1 MKTKRRR
8 GTALLL
14 ALCVAAACTGCMPAS
29 VDELYSLPQMSEQY
43 VQLQDLI
50 AQRIADGSAYAA
62 PTGGG
67 NRQNV
72 QLRDLDGDG
81 VDEALAFLVD
91 ETATPTVCVY
101 RQDESED
108 FYLSVV
114 ITGDGSAVASVD
126 YADLNGDGA
135 SELIIA
141 WQISGEL
148 CLLGVYALS
157 GEGASEQMQLLRAD
171 CSDFLVCDLDGDG
184 VDDLLDLRIA
194 SGRSTLVF
202 YRLADGDISSSSAA
216 FSSGITQVRRAAA
229 GTLSDGVP
237 AVFVESDLGSEGLVT
252 DVFTAEDG
260 ALRNITMT
268 SLGRSATL
276 RPDGIFAADM
286 DGDRAPELPIG
297 EGGNEPL
304 IWYSL
309 DANGRLTPAVST
321 VYNTEESWY
330 LVLTGILADGIRLE
344 QYGSPDESAIMFV
357 LPGDGV
363 TPQASVLIIFAIT
376 GENRPD
382 RAQMDDRFI
391 LREASSTVYAA
402 QLFTDALT
410 QQDIIDNF
418 HLIYAEWQT
427 GDLQEGGTVK

>member
-1 MKTKRRR
+1 MKTKSRRFA
-8 GTALLL
+8 ALLL
-14 ALCVAAACTGCMPAS
+14 AVCVAAACTGCMTS

-43 VQLQDLI
+43 VQLQELI
-50 AQRIADGSAYAA
+50 AQRIAEGSAYAA
-62 PTGGG
+62 PTGGS

-81 VDEALAFLVD
+81 ADEALAFLTD

-101 RQDESED
+101 RQGEGGD
-108 FYLSVV
+108 YYQSVV

-141 WQISGEL
+141 WQISGDL

-157 GEGASEQMQLLRAD
+157 GDGEDGPDQLLRAD

-184 VDDLLDLRIA
+184 VQDLLDLRIA
-194 SGRSTLVF
+194 SGRSTMVL
-202 YRLADGDISSSSAA
+202 YQLADGDTSSSSAV
-216 FSSGITQVRRAAA
+216 FSSGVTQVRRAVA
-229 GTLSDGVP
+229 GTLSDGTP
-237 AVFVESDLGSEGLVT
+237 AIFVESDLGAEGLVT
-252 DVFTAEDG
+252 DVFTAANG
-260 ALRNITMT
+260 QLKNITMT
-268 SLGRSATL
+268 SSGRSDTL

-286 DGDRAPELPIG
+286 DGDHALDLPIG
-297 EGGNEPL
+297 PGGDEPL
-304 IWYSL
+304 VWYSL
-309 DANGRLTPAVST
+309 DARGRLAPAVST

-330 LVLTGILADGIRLE
+330 LVLTGILAGGIRLE
-344 QYGSPDESAIMFV
+344 RYGSPDESAIMFI
-357 LPGDGV
+357 LPGDGT

-376 GENRPD
+376 GENRLD
-382 RAQMDDRFI
+382 RGQMDGRFV
-391 LREASSTVYAA
+391 LRESSDTVYAA

-418 HLIYAEWQT
+418 YLIYPEWQT
-427 GDLQEGGTVK
+427 GDL